1 MGACAAALF
10 AWIGAPCA
18 AAEPLPAPCVVRS
31 PDIALPGVSGIPSM
45 PGDATVYA
53 GMRPQASATGLSV
66 ASCGTVS
73 CHGGPKDGNREVQS
87 FAFTIW
93 MNDDPHARAY
103 EVLHEPRSQR
113 MARSLGL
120 GEAHRAQQCLACHS
134 MQSESRQPLPPEVL
148 ADGVGCGSCHGDSS
162 AWQQIHYLPE
172 WKRLSTTQRESLGY
186 RDLSTVPTRVQNCIP
201 CHVGD
206 GSQEVNHDLIAA
218 GHPRLFFEFAAYQ
231 QLWPRHWTPAG
242 KAESQVD
249 FAERS
254 WAVGQAATLE
264 AVAAL
269 LAVRVERASSDIAAA
284 RPHRWPELSEFDCYA
299 CHQALGPRSFTAGH
313 PARFQNPFPGQ
324 PSWQPWYVSAG
335 RLLEAVASPSEPGRP
350 GVGTTTVDIRKVFE
364 PEWFIADKER
374 LDRVLLEARGL
385 SRAAG
390 ASTRELA
397 ARERIVLDASHQR
410 LDALLADAPP
420 EWRFW
425 DAAVQTLL
433 VIEAAGG
440 GRATGGRQA
449 AATGQ
454 TRRAIDELRESLQFP
469 PGADSPRRFDP
480 VRFNLDRAAVPLT
493 SDVQP

>member
-1 MGACAAALF
+1 
-10 AWIGAPCA
+10 
-18 AAEPLPAPCVVRS
+18 
-31 PDIALPGVSGIPSM
+31 
-45 PGDATVYA
+45 
-53 GMRPQASATGLSV
+53 MRPDRSALGVSV

-73 CHGGPKDGNREVQS
+73 CHGGPKAGNHDVQS

-103 EVLHEPRSQR
+103 EVLHEPRSRR

-134 MQSESRQPLPPEVL
+134 MQSESREPLPPEVL

-162 AWQQIHYLPE
+162 RWQHIHYFPE
-172 WKRLSTTQRESLGY
+172 WKQLSTPQRESLGY
-186 RDLSTVPTRVQNCIP
+186 RDLSNASTRVQNCIP

-206 GSQEVNHDLIAA
+206 ASREVNHDLIAA
-218 GHPRLFFEFAAYQ
+218 GHPRLSFEFAAYQ
-231 QLWPRHWTPAG
+231 RLWPRHWTPAG
-242 KAESQVD
+242 KAESQAD
-249 FAERS
+249 FAQRS

-264 AVAAL
+264 AVASL
-269 LAVRVERASSDIAAA
+269 LAVRAERASEAIAAE

-299 CHQALGPRSFTAGH
+299 CHQTLGPRSSAAGH
-313 PARFQNPFPGQ
+313 AARFQNPFPGQ

-335 RLLEAVASPSEPGRP
+335 RLLEAAASPSGQDRP
-350 GVGTTTVDIRKVFE
+350 GVGTAAVDIRKVFE
-364 PEWFIADKER
+364 PEWSVADQER

-385 SRAAG
+385 ARAAG
-390 ASTRELA
+390 ASARELA
-397 ARERIVLDASHQR
+397 TRERIVLDASHHR

-440 GRATGGRQA
+440 GRAAGSRQA
-449 AATGQ
+449 AAPGQ
-454 TRRAIDELRESLQFP
+454 TRQAIEELRESLRFA
-469 PGADSPRRFDP
+469 PGVDSPRHFDP
-480 VRFNLDRAAVPLT
+480 VRFNLDRAAVPLPAH
-493 SDVQP
+493 VQP